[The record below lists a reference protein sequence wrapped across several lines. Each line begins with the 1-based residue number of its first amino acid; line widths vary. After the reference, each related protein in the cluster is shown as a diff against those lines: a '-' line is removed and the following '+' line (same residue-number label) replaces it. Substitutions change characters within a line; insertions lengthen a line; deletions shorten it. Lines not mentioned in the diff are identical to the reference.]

1 MKPNNWIGLA
11 RITCLVTLGFLTDTS
26 LLAQGRI
33 LDDHLYAG
41 AVGTDY
47 GDQLVWAN
55 GAAFSTEA
63 GYYQMSPSTSGQWAG
78 YYNSEPTLAVLAAT
92 AAFGGP
98 VPNAPALGAFIQA
111 KIFLISGPD
120 GGQFGFW
127 EPDSTTPV
135 YSLNVNE
142 SSPLIP
148 LSGGDENPDAGTF
161 GVDPYGHIDGRR
173 FSATVAGDYI
183 VGLQLFDT
191 SDNGLDGLPIH
202 SPSDILYVNFRAQ
215 TAVPEPGT
223 MALMG
228 LGLGALWLGARQ
240 RMRASRVFA
249 NSLPSNSPRDAE

>member
-111 KIFLISGPD
+111 RIFLISGPD

-142 SSPLIP
+142 SSSLIP

-215 TAVPEPGT
+215 TVVPEPGT

-249 NSLPSNSPRDAE
+249 NALPSNSRR